1 MNTTHSMDKVKTQ
14 AETQITANA
23 DISKVSAAFIA
34 ISAGVIGC
42 WATASLF
49 AGTIISGGPLG
60 LIQNFITAVTG

>member
-1 MNTTHSMDKVKTQ
+1 MKTTHSSENTKTQ
-14 AETQITANA
+14 AETKANA
-23 DISKVSAAFIA
+23 SAEICRISAAFIA

-60 LIQNFITAVTG
+60 LIQNFITVVIG